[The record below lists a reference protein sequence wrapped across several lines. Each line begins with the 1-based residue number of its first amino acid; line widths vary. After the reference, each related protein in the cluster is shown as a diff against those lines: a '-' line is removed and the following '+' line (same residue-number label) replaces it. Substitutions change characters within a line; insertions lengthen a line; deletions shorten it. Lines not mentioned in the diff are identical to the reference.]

1 MAQYLPLPDGSV
13 VTIREGETPEAA
25 WARAQQ
31 QYPEAFGRQPVG
43 EQPQG
48 GFGAAFKAGV
58 QNIIGQ
64 GALTAGKAGL
74 LDPKR
79 AEQIAQER
87 EAKARSIFKPTEES
101 FLDAPVQNTLELLG
115 GSAPYALAP
124 LAAGAGA
131 AALGAPAAVG
141 AGAAGLASL
150 AQFTGSNLER
160 QLDAQGKSL
169 EQTSGTAAVGA
180 AIPQAALDVIGFRF
194 IPGIGKLF
202 GAAGEK
208 VTVDTARQL
217 AAQTAKQIAADYAK
231 ATGRAMTAEGLTETM
246 QQVLERAQAQLSVT
260 DPEARQELL
269 QSFFGGALLGGV
281 LAPAGRAVERSQM
294 KSQSQ
299 QMAAEQQRQQAAR
312 AAEAQAA
319 QQQAAQEQEAA
330 QQRATAEQPAQEPV
344 APQPGQVYAELE
356 QLLGQG
362 LAKKD
367 GTIVTLQEQLQ
378 QAAAARDFSAIDR
391 LTAEIQAAE
400 QRAKELTA
408 ALPKGFVPEAS
419 ADKEIDKLLTQLDTA
434 ANRGDTAAVA
444 RVSQK
449 LQELQAPQRLQ
460 ARVEQA
466 QNNAF
471 AAHELEQRDA
481 LLRQQRLG
489 PDDTRMALFQEAT
502 AQNEALKREAQTEYD
517 YERTKQQGQGAGT
530 MTAQPRLFGE
540 IDMQERVRSGG
551 AGTAR
556 SEAQVLADLEVARA
570 SRDKTRVGDIVE
582 ELRALRADRS
592 TRDAAAKAGP
602 GVDVGGNRSLEQ
614 ALGMQ
619 VPEKTAARQEFTDA
633 RHRAF
638 GQMVSTLD
646 RFNRGRADGAALKQ
660 AEQGVVD
667 SLVREIEGINGQ
679 ALSTA
684 ERQTVLA
691 QARDLLADLKN
702 RFGDTRSAVNVGTR
716 KEPQWEPVPRPSGE
730 FRTDLPAAGVGPTG
744 MGLENKEMRDLGQR
758 TFGKRYAAAQS
769 ILEGLDQI
777 RNRRAA
783 AQESAPGVDFT
794 DALQPVEKRFDAA
807 LRAAESYADSARP
820 KTRERTALD
829 STLEAL
835 RNNREALLK
844 LGPLDLGGRVQV
856 PGAAQP
862 QPRKTA
868 QAPAETAIDYMLR
881 AARGQSVAD
890 LEQELRDTLSVV
902 QAAQPET
909 SGVIQRELF
918 DDRATS
924 FDTFKEFEDYLAST
938 ALQALKLRFG
948 QVRQTAA
955 RTMRLAAPLQERVNQ
970 LEREMQAAVAMYAKD
985 KAASEKEQA
994 AVAAEKAQVVRTIA
1008 EIETDIE
1015 YALSDYT
1022 TALAQTQQNLQSAL
1036 QAEADVASQ
1045 IVANAKS
1052 LEDKIRAFERQNAA
1066 TVLGASTYANTS
1078 HHDFVAASTGLEAAQ
1093 EALLQYAGRM
1103 FPQTDSTPRF
1113 DLGEWRQLEANVAAA
1128 KTTVLERAQQ
1138 VRDQFNKLMV
1148 ANRADMPSRVF
1159 EEYLVQD
1166 AQLFE
1171 QRRAITRRLGGLTA
1185 AKNRAE
1191 QALAKA
1197 QAQVQKT
1204 PELGGL
1210 LEHAKNALSLTSLL
1224 GEKARDARAADLREL
1239 AKMAR
1244 EADTQVRAL
1253 KKLIPQPEK
1262 TPSRAAPVG
1271 AETKADREAADGRR
1285 RVENQKLL
1293 EALQYGE
1300 GDLLPQVSNRRV
1312 ITFDKAREL
1321 KESYEEAPRR
1331 IRELLAIIE
1340 DPEVKLEERVSAAV
1354 SLEPTALKKF
1364 ASLQLGEYL
1373 SKQSLAA
1380 PQFKAV
1386 IDTTGQPMDGPVAAQ
1401 RNAQA
1406 RRELAAR
1413 AEKFE
1418 QRYAG
1423 HLRNVAAA
1431 VEARAKVFADIIDRR
1446 IAFEDALAAGFNHK
1460 REIERFKN
1468 DPAKLAELAA
1478 PREAKARA
1486 AYEAKLRENMALLAK
1501 RDSALARLRG
1511 SKETIVPS
1519 RQQMRDAAED
1529 AFKQSLRPLTDA
1541 ELAAIEEKRKLRAA
1555 GKPTLLGIDRA
1566 TEELAE
1572 AAITQTTGRTASPAT
1587 RATSPSGT
1595 FRTGVPDTRAQRTV
1609 PQQTRITEAQYGR
1622 GRDVA
1627 ITAAEQQEA
1636 NEISLRAEVKASQ
1649 AAADAL
1655 QQQSPEKRAEEV
1667 RRAKAI
1673 AKELAKAAAAARK
1686 PEAQAALARAKQKTK
1701 TEAAVS
1707 DVYADDMFD
1716 EFDDAA
1722 LDYGGF
1728 RDMDDALFS
1737 EQRGDFYRE
1746 RTTTMLSDAA
1756 VGEARMG
1763 AADRLLDRLQA
1774 EGSTPFVRELAQRL
1788 RTVAGDVRTRVL
1800 PQVTDSTG
1808 TRVEGLYR
1816 PETNEVLLDEIGLS
1830 EEVALH
1836 ELTHAATMRQL
1847 EPDAVLTPDQARA
1860 REELQALYDEI
1871 AADPAFAREY
1881 ARKNTAEF
1889 ISELMTDAELR
1900 NAIDARGNWL
1910 QRAYRALMQLL
1921 GLRQADSAQ
1930 AVAAAY
1936 RLFAPAKPFQ
1946 SKYAGVASVLRGRF
1960 LGTDAE
1966 FNADIPERVREV
1978 TQRTIGRD
1986 LTLVDKLQAHIA
1998 GFRTAYI
2005 DRFDGI
2011 DKALRQGVA
2020 RGLIPELQAFQTQY
2034 FLRFGEHRNQ
2044 FVEQAASNGVP
2055 QLIKHGDGT
2064 FTIETPEGE
2073 HANLSKIAKILH
2085 DANVGN
2091 EQATEQ
2097 LFTQYLAVLRAEQ
2110 EGIGYEKL
2118 NFSQPLTAADAAEIK
2133 RTVAADPARK
2143 RAFEAARAMYREYN
2157 HKLLDFMQQTDAL
2170 SKDEV
2175 ARLKAREYV
2184 PYYRNR
2190 GGVVELV
2197 VGSEQPVRI
2206 GNIVDQPYLKELVGD
2221 DAKIL
2226 PFFTGALQNTSML
2239 IDMALRNQQTKDVA
2253 MTLRKMDVATI
2264 GRGDGPTDTRDIV
2277 RFKVNGER
2285 MFARIEN
2292 SVEEFGVN
2300 AELLVKGMEGIK
2312 TTLPTFLRALQIPA
2326 NWLRKMVTRAPA
2338 YAVRQ
2343 IIREPINAWLVSGAN
2358 FTPVVS
2364 SVRELAKIM
2373 QGKSAAEL
2381 ALQRSGAISSNVITG
2396 DVQDQVRILRDI
2408 SDGKTTF
2415 DKVMA
2420 AADKFAMQGDAA
2432 TRAVLYD
2439 TYRKQ
2444 GMTHMQAL
2452 LGSLESMNFARRGVS
2467 PSMHMMSQLIPFFN
2481 AQVQGMDVIY
2491 RALSGNAPLEQQMNV
2506 RRQLF
2511 KRGMMVAAATVAYA
2525 AAMQDD
2531 EAYKN
2536 ATPEQRAL
2544 NWFLPLPGLD
2554 EPVRVPIP
2562 FELGYLFKVLPETI
2576 INVAAGDQKVGD
2588 AVKLYAGL
2596 LHQTVPFGI
2605 PQAVKPAI
2613 EVMTNHS
2620 FFTGEAVET
2629 GRERSLQTEERM
2641 RQNTTEVAKLLGQA
2655 GVLSPV
2661 QVDHLIRGYFGGLG
2675 VAMSSIPNFA
2685 LRPLNTQDMP
2695 ELPEKTLSQMPLLGP
2710 LFQPRDGRASINAA
2724 YDEIESWQQA
2734 HNTFQ
2739 NLLATGRRA
2748 DAAKFA
2754 QDYSRDIA
2762 LNSVGGAFKQQMGEL
2777 AKLRRAVTAGP
2788 GTPEEKRRQ
2797 IDAIK
2802 QIEIRLSQRMVQLG
2816 QGA

>member
-1 MAQYLPLPDGSV
+1 MPQYITLPNGASFPIL
-13 VTIREGETPEAA
+13 EGETPEQAVAA
-25 WARAQQ
+25 ALQK
-31 QYPEAFGRQPVG
+31 YPEAFGFQPPT
-43 EQPQG
+43 EAEAPKG

-160 QLDAQGKSL
+160 QMDAQGKSL

-260 DPEARQELL
+260 DPEARQEML

-294 KSQSQ
+294 TSQSKELQ
-299 QMAAEQQRQQAAR
+299 AEQVRRDSSAGSTAQPPTEPALLQEYAQL
-312 AAEAQAA
+312 EAQLQQEPALKKPQAPKNATPA
-319 QQQAAQEQEAA
+319 QQLAYRDALAQYEQRKAAQEQLVARFLELRERVGGKAAELSAQQQRQRMAAEADPRQMGPQFVQPAQQQIPGVEGAVNGAETPEAQALLASERERRAYGPEADAAMYEGLFDQAAEAGMPADQTTETPDELRTRLMRDQRGLAA
-330 QQRATAEQPAQEPV
+330 QRDQLRTRAQSATTSQELAQLAQQDDQLYRYQQQVEQQLKELPGPTPAPDLQALNKKIKRLTQAVTKAKESGDIRTAAWAQEQLEELQRQQVQKPFTPGSFQQVGGKAESVDSFNQRVVGPEIGAAREARAAAVAQHQARLAPELAALVRIGQREDIAPAVAKARAELQGRREVEGMERAAAMNRAATEQGELFAEPSPTPEAVPEPTDELAQALGIRAPSMPQPGGMPVTRTVTPSRVSPEALQRLIARAKNSPNLAAEDRQLLDQVEANLPALAQRATEDV
-344 APQPGQVYAELE
+344 L
-356 QLLGQG
+356 
-362 LAKKD
+362 D
-367 GTIVTLQEQLQ
+367 
-378 QAAAARDFSAIDR
+378 AARS
-391 LTAEIQAAE
+391 
-400 QRAKELTA
+400 
-408 ALPKGFVPEAS
+408 V
-419 ADKEIDKLLTQLDTA
+419 
-434 ANRGDTAAVA
+434 
-444 RVSQK
+444 
-449 LQELQAPQRLQ
+449 
-460 ARVEQA
+460 
-466 QNNAF
+466 
-471 AAHELEQRDA
+471 
-481 LLRQQRLG
+481 
-489 PDDTRMALFQEAT
+489 
-502 AQNEALKREAQTEYD
+502 
-517 YERTKQQGQGAGT
+517 
-530 MTAQPRLFGE
+530 
-540 IDMQERVRSGG
+540 
-551 AGTAR
+551 
-556 SEAQVLADLEVARA
+556 
-570 SRDKTRVGDIVE
+570 
-582 ELRALRADRS
+582 
-592 TRDAAAKAGP
+592 
-602 GVDVGGNRSLEQ
+602 
-614 ALGMQ
+614 
-619 VPEKTAARQEFTDA
+619 
-633 RHRAF
+633 
-638 GQMVSTLD
+638 
-646 RFNRGRADGAALKQ
+646 
-660 AEQGVVD
+660 AEQGPKR
-667 SLVREIEGINGQ
+667 LQ
-679 ALSTA
+679 
-684 ERQTVLA
+684 
-691 QARDLLADLKN
+691 
-702 RFGDTRSAVNVGTR
+702 
-716 KEPQWEPVPRPSGE
+716 
-730 FRTDLPAAGVGPTG
+730 
-744 MGLENKEMRDLGQR
+744 
-758 TFGKRYAAAQS
+758 FGKPT
-769 ILEGLDQI
+769 ET
-777 RNRRAA
+777 A
-783 AQESAPGVDFT
+783 AQEELQRSGRLDTVADWLYRAAWGHQSPERRAEVAGLVQALEQGRGSETEATKEAQHRALTKDERRAMQGLTPGMVPGKQLTTSGRRGLMERAPTGPTQRAVQAEIPGVEPTATAF
-794 DALQPVEKRFDAA
+794 ASFREFEEYLESAA
-807 LRAAESYADSARP
+807 LVVLKRSQGDM
-820 KTRERTALD
+820 LD
-829 STLEAL
+829 T
-835 RNNREALLK
+835 
-844 LGPLDLGGRVQV
+844 VQ
-856 PGAAQP
+856 
-862 QPRKTA
+862 RITK
-868 QAPAETAIDYMLR
+868 
-881 AARGQSVAD
+881 
-890 LEQELRDTLSVV
+890 
-902 QAAQPET
+902 
-909 SGVIQRELF
+909 
-918 DDRATS
+918 
-924 FDTFKEFEDYLAST
+924 
-938 ALQALKLRFG
+938 
-948 QVRQTAA
+948 
-955 RTMRLAAPLQERVNQ
+955 LAAPLHKLADGLETRVAELLAKRQQLTDLNATERAAADRQNEAALALVQQAQAEVDEALAPYREALAKAQRELQTVLDEDARLGQEMAANVAQ
-970 LEREMQAAVAMYAKD
+970 LEATVRDDEIKRG
-985 KAASEKEQA
+985 AASKT
-994 AVAAEKAQVVRTIA
+994 AQQKQSA
-1008 EIETDIE
+1008 
-1015 YALSDYT
+1015 
-1022 TALAQTQQNLQSAL
+1022 ALAEFS
-1036 QAEADVASQ
+1036 
-1045 IVANAKS
+1045 
-1052 LEDKIRAFERQNAA
+1052 R
-1066 TVLGASTYANTS
+1066 
-1078 HHDFVAASTGLEAAQ
+1078 AAQ
-1093 EALLQYAGRM
+1093 E
-1103 FPQTDSTPRF
+1103 
-1113 DLGEWRQLEANVAAA
+1113 VAAA
-1128 KTTVLERAQQ
+1128 KDRVAEYAPSLLDSSTPFGRFDLTRWAELVQGVETAQQ
-1138 VRDQFNKLMV
+1138 RLSKATRDARRAMLGPIAV
-1148 ANRADMPSRVF
+1148 ARADMPSQVF
-1159 EEYLVQD
+1159 EDYLVQE
-1166 AQLFE
+1166 AVLFE
-1171 QRRAITRRLGGLTA
+1171 QRRNLSRRFGGLTA
-1185 AKNRAE
+1185 ARNRA
-1191 QALAKA
+1191 QRAFDAA
-1197 QAQVQKT
+1197 QAAVEASPYYSGKR
-1204 PELGGL
+1204 
-1210 LEHAKNALSLTSLL
+1210 ASADSIAALSRSMGRDAAENINKRMGAISALDAQIGT
-1224 GEKARDARAADLREL
+1224 AATDARALRRAAD
-1239 AKMAR
+1239 
-1244 EADTQVRAL
+1244 AL
-1253 KKLIPQPEK
+1253 KRPDRTQQNIAADETRLQREK
-1262 TPSRAAPVG
+1262 AQRRDAARVERDRMAQIRG
-1271 AETKADREAADGRR
+1271 GETTADREAITFERPFDATSESRNLKDLLERAQDPDVSIDDRR
-1285 RVENQKLL
+1285 RATDALADMVVGIDREANEFARNTQIAIDKHLARLEKLQRLRTDSPGQVANIAETEARIARGL
-1293 EALQYGE
+1293 ERLRKRAGATRERILTPDERRAAADRTLQETRGAPLDDYERG
-1300 GDLLPQVSNRRV
+1300 QVAGYPRGSN
-1312 ITFDKAREL
+1312 
-1321 KESYEEAPRR
+1321 
-1331 IRELLAIIE
+1331 
-1340 DPEVKLEERVSAAV
+1340 
-1354 SLEPTALKKF
+1354 
-1364 ASLQLGEYL
+1364 
-1373 SKQSLAA
+1373 
-1380 PQFKAV
+1380 
-1386 IDTTGQPMDGPVAAQ
+1386 
-1401 RNAQA
+1401 
-1406 RRELAAR
+1406 LAAR
-1413 AEKFE
+1413 ARAGETLTDFE
-1418 QRYAG
+1418 LGQLDGFQQGRALGPASRRDTTGGGAFRTGSEESRAG
-1423 HLRNVAAA
+1423 ELQASRKNPITEARGVPERDTAISKAEMKKANEEAARLKAMSPAERKKQVAEAAA
-1431 VEARAKVFADIIDRR
+1431 V
-1446 IAFEDALAAGFNHK
+1446 
-1460 REIERFKN
+1460 
-1468 DPAKLAELAA
+1468 
-1478 PREAKARA
+1478 
-1486 AYEAKLRENMALLAK
+1486 
-1501 RDSALARLRG
+1501 
-1511 SKETIVPS
+1511 
-1519 RQQMRDAAED
+1519 
-1529 AFKQSLRPLTDA
+1529 
-1541 ELAAIEEKRKLRAA
+1541 
-1555 GKPTLLGIDRA
+1555 
-1566 TEELAE
+1566 
-1572 AAITQTTGRTASPAT
+1572 
-1587 RATSPSGT
+1587 
-1595 FRTGVPDTRAQRTV
+1595 
-1609 PQQTRITEAQYGR
+1609 
-1622 GRDVA
+1622 
-1627 ITAAEQQEA
+1627 
-1636 NEISLRAEVKASQ
+1636 
-1649 AAADAL
+1649 
-1655 QQQSPEKRAEEV
+1655 
-1667 RRAKAI
+1667 
-1673 AKELAKAAAAARK
+1673 AKELAKKDK
-1686 PEAQAALARAKQKTK
+1686 PAGRRSRV
-1701 TEAAVS
+1701 EAAIEDLYNDNVE
-1707 DVYADDMFD
+1707 ADD
-1716 EFDDAA
+1716 AP
-1722 LDYGGF
+1722 LDFGVG
-1728 RDMDDALFS
+1728 DALFS
-1737 EQRGDFYRE
+1737 AQRGDFYLE
-1746 RTTTMLSDAA
+1746 RQTTPLSDAA
-1756 VGEARMG
+1756 VGEASLGR
-1763 AADRLLDRLQA
+1763 ADMLLERLA
-1774 EGSTPFVRELAQRL
+1774 SEGSTPFVRELAQRL
-1788 RTVAGDVRTRVL
+1788 FPVAGDVRIQVL
-1800 PQVTDSTG
+1800 PEVLDRNG
-1808 TRVEGLYR
+1808 RRVEGVYR
-1816 PETNEVLLDEIGLS
+1816 PGTNEVLVPKLDMS
-1830 EEVALH
+1830 EEVVLH

-1847 EPDAVLTPDQARA
+1847 EAAPETLTPEQRAARQ
-1860 REELQALYDEI
+1860 ELQQLFDEV
-1871 AADPAFAREY
+1871 AADPTFTGEY
-1881 ARKNTAEF
+1881 AQETLPEF
-1889 ISELMTDAELR
+1889 VAELMSNEALR
-1900 NAIDARGNWL
+1900 QKIDARGNVL
-1910 QRAYRALMQLL
+1910 QRIYRAILRML
-1921 GLRQADSAQ
+1921 GLRDTDSAQ
-1930 AVAAAY
+1930 AVQAAY
-1936 RLFAPAKPFQ
+1936 RLFAPAKPYA

-1986 LTLVDKLQAHIA
+1986 LTLVDKIQAHIA

-2190 GGVVELV
+2190 GGIVELV

-2364 SVRELAKIM
+2364 SVRELTKIM

-2675 VAMSSIPNFA
+2675 VAMASIPNFA

>member
-1 MAQYLPLPDGSV
+1 MPQYITLPNGASFPLL
-13 VTIREGETPEAA
+13 EGESPEQA
-25 WARAQQ
+25 WAVAQQ
-31 QYPEAFGRQPVG
+31 KYPEAFGQQPAG
-43 EQPQG
+43 EQPKG

-160 QLDAQGKSL
+160 QMDAQGKSL

-260 DPEARQELL
+260 DPEARQEML

-294 KSQSQ
+294 TSQSKELQ
-299 QMAAEQQRQQAAR
+299 AEKAR
-312 AAEAQAA
+312 TDRSAGSAA
-319 QQQAAQEQEAA
+319 QPPTEPALLQEYAQLEARLQQEPALKKPQAPKNATPAQQLAYRDALAQYEQRKAAQEQLVARFLELRERVGGKAAELSA
-330 QQRATAEQPAQEPV
+330 QQQRQRMAAEADPRQMGPQFVQPAQQQIPGVEGELRAEPPARPADPEAV
-344 APQPGQVYAELE
+344 QAKGSQLLEERRVLE
-356 QLLGQG
+356 QR
-362 LAKKD
+362 
-367 GTIVTLQEQLQ
+367 LQEYQG
-378 QAAAARDFSAIDR
+378 AIGEANAARDFDGAQRALDMYQRTQQGLNAIDS
-391 LTAEIQAAE
+391 
-400 QRAKELTA
+400 ELN
-408 ALPKGFVPEAS
+408 ALGVKDPAVERQTLIKQL
-419 ADKEIDKLLTQLDTA
+419 DKLERKLA
-434 ANRGDTAAVA
+434 AQSGPGTDPAAVA
-444 RVSQK
+444 K
-449 LQELQAPQRLQ
+449 
-460 ARVEQA
+460 
-466 QNNAF
+466 
-471 AAHELEQRDA
+471 
-481 LLRQQRLG
+481 
-489 PDDTRMALFQEAT
+489 
-502 AQNEALKREAQTEYD
+502 
-517 YERTKQQGQGAGT
+517 
-530 MTAQPRLFGE
+530 
-540 IDMQERVRSGG
+540 
-551 AGTAR
+551 
-556 SEAQVLADLEVARA
+556 
-570 SRDKTRVGDIVE
+570 
-582 ELRALRADRS
+582 
-592 TRDAAAKAGP
+592 
-602 GVDVGGNRSLEQ
+602 
-614 ALGMQ
+614 
-619 VPEKTAARQEFTDA
+619 
-633 RHRAF
+633 
-638 GQMVSTLD
+638 
-646 RFNRGRADGAALKQ
+646 
-660 AEQGVVD
+660 
-667 SLVREIEGINGQ
+667 
-679 ALSTA
+679 
-684 ERQTVLA
+684 
-691 QARDLLADLKN
+691 
-702 RFGDTRSAVNVGTR
+702 
-716 KEPQWEPVPRPSGE
+716 
-730 FRTDLPAAGVGPTG
+730 
-744 MGLENKEMRDLGQR
+744 
-758 TFGKRYAAAQS
+758 
-769 ILEGLDQI
+769 
-777 RNRRAA
+777 
-783 AQESAPGVDFT
+783 
-794 DALQPVEKRFDAA
+794 
-807 LRAAESYADSARP
+807 
-820 KTRERTALD
+820 
-829 STLEAL
+829 
-835 RNNREALLK
+835 
-844 LGPLDLGGRVQV
+844 
-856 PGAAQP
+856 
-862 QPRKTA
+862 
-868 QAPAETAIDYMLR
+868 
-881 AARGQSVAD
+881 
-890 LEQELRDTLSVV
+890 
-902 QAAQPET
+902 
-909 SGVIQRELF
+909 
-918 DDRATS
+918 
-924 FDTFKEFEDYLAST
+924 
-938 ALQALKLRFG
+938 
-948 QVRQTAA
+948 
-955 RTMRLAAPLQERVNQ
+955 
-970 LEREMQAAVAMYAKD
+970 
-985 KAASEKEQA
+985 
-994 AVAAEKAQVVRTIA
+994 
-1008 EIETDIE
+1008 
-1015 YALSDYT
+1015 
-1022 TALAQTQQNLQSAL
+1022 
-1036 QAEADVASQ
+1036 
-1045 IVANAKS
+1045 
-1052 LEDKIRAFERQNAA
+1052 
-1066 TVLGASTYANTS
+1066 
-1078 HHDFVAASTGLEAAQ
+1078 
-1093 EALLQYAGRM
+1093 
-1103 FPQTDSTPRF
+1103 
-1113 DLGEWRQLEANVAAA
+1113 
-1128 KTTVLERAQQ
+1128 
-1138 VRDQFNKLMV
+1138 
-1148 ANRADMPSRVF
+1148 
-1159 EEYLVQD
+1159 
-1166 AQLFE
+1166 LFE
-1171 QRRAITRRLGGLTA
+1171 QRRALQAQLRDVGGPQAELDLGAPRELSDPVQNYERAQGQQAAAELAQRDELLQNQRPAPDDTRMDLFQESTDQVEELRATGEPNFDYLDPIFEKAFSGGERAVAVPDTIQPVPQAAQMIARLDALEQQSKTGSAEQRAQALQELAQLSGEGSAPFVQSVRNARLTQERALMDLQATIEDLRRGVTLGGP
-1185 AKNRAE
+1185 
-1191 QALAKA
+1191 QSALASSTRA
-1197 QAQVQKT
+1197 
-1204 PELGGL
+1204 GL
-1210 LEHAKNALSLTSLL
+1210 YK
-1224 GEKARDARAADLREL
+1224 
-1239 AKMAR
+1239 
-1244 EADTQVRAL
+1244 
-1253 KKLIPQPEK
+1253 
-1262 TPSRAAPVG
+1262 
-1271 AETKADREAADGRR
+1271 
-1285 RVENQKLL
+1285 
-1293 EALQYGE
+1293 
-1300 GDLLPQVSNRRV
+1300 
-1312 ITFDKAREL
+1312 
-1321 KESYEEAPRR
+1321 
-1331 IRELLAIIE
+1331 
-1340 DPEVKLEERVSAAV
+1340 
-1354 SLEPTALKKF
+1354 
-1364 ASLQLGEYL
+1364 QL
-1373 SKQSLAA
+1373 
-1380 PQFKAV
+1380 
-1386 IDTTGQPMDGPVAAQ
+1386 AAQ
-1401 RNAQA
+1401 RGAYIRAMLDEAAVRRRAEGAPALTRDEALKAASAADAVLDEMINRGTVQPGGVTPAVTLARPAQEA
-1406 RRELAAR
+1406 MTTTVDRLAVEIAKERVFWAQQGLRAATSDADRVAAEKELAAR
-1413 AEKFE
+1413 QLEFE
-1418 QRYAG
+1418 QARRAFANTPKRLEPGPFKWTMGDPRALEERPLGSPRAAQAVFDEQLQEVRSALNTARPAARADRQLLRRQDAKAEAAKVAEAAG
-1423 HLRNVAAA
+1423 DTAQTPAGRDRREQDFVEQQLDSLEQRGKGVGMLRSALEKHPTRDVRAAVRTIAERLDLGQQVDPSLRRQLADAISASESAALDTQGQLDIFDTGTVRGEQQQLRQRQQELQAELAQIPTSFKSGAAAAAAYERSNILQRALIQLEQRLEQAQGNERALQGDAQRFRSELAFLRATPENFRRALESSPEVKKARAALERFRTAAQAGFATLPKQPSTGLQKALTPAPVAPAQPWLDTPAVREAQAAVDRQRAILVDTKKQAVLAA
-1431 VEARAKVFADIIDRR
+1431 VEADQ
-1446 IAFEDALAAGFNHK
+1446 
-1460 REIERFKN
+1460 
-1468 DPAKLAELAA
+1468 
-1478 PREAKARA
+1478 KARDVVYGPQLGA
-1486 AYEAKLRENMALLAK
+1486 LRK
-1501 RDSALARLRG
+1501 Q
-1511 SKETIVPS
+1511 I
-1519 RQQMRDAAED
+1519 DA
-1529 AFKQSLRPLTDA
+1529 
-1541 ELAAIEEKRKLRAA
+1541 
-1555 GKPTLLGIDRA
+1555 A
-1566 TEELAE
+1566 TEELARLRSWPFAESPE
-1572 AAITQTTGRTASPAT
+1572 AADATAPVQELQRELRRAQRQLSRLARDAVARADSTMIQYAIAEDAVVQFEKAVLMDMEAALQEAITSANPSVIEQRRIAAAAQAQRERVAVEEAAQRAAADQAAKNRRDFENRLRAGFDLPALKPSDRLQKQELRRRIASLDAAIAAPDTKVQAIQAQLVELNAQPDPDRKVKRKIYDVTRRLEQAQDAAANVREQLEQQRDALLAQLEGHDYLTEQDRAEAAWRERVERERGTALDALKAQPFAPRA
-1587 RATSPSGT
+1587 RATSPVYREASQEPRAL
-1595 FRTGVPDTRAQRTV
+1595 RTGSPESMAGENVPA
-1609 PQQTRITEAQYGR
+1609 PKG
-1622 GRDVA
+1622 
-1627 ITAAEQQEA
+1627 
-1636 NEISLRAEVKASQ
+1636 LRARESTKPQERNTAISAQEMQIANAEAARLKAMSPAERRKQVK
-1649 AAADAL
+1649 
-1655 QQQSPEKRAEEV
+1655 EAEAV
-1667 RRAKAI
+1667 
-1673 AKELAKAAAAARK
+1673 AKELRKASRAPVVPRSRAAAAV
-1686 PEAQAALARAKQKTK
+1686 E
-1701 TEAAVS
+1701 
-1707 DVYADDMFD
+1707 
-1716 EFDDAA
+1716 EFDADTTDVDETG
-1722 LDYGGF
+1722 LDFGVG
-1728 RDMDDALFS
+1728 DALFS
-1737 EQRGDFYRE
+1737 AQRGDFYLE
-1746 RTTTMLSDAA
+1746 RQTTPLSDAA
-1756 VGEARMG
+1756 VGEASLGR
-1763 AADRLLDRLQA
+1763 ADMLLERLA
-1774 EGSTPFVRELAQRL
+1774 SEGSTPFVRELAQRL
-1788 RTVAGDVRTRVL
+1788 FPVAGDVRIQVL
-1800 PQVTDSTG
+1800 PEVLDRNG
-1808 TRVEGLYR
+1808 RRVEGVYR
-1816 PETNEVLLDEIGLS
+1816 PGTNEVLVPKLDMS
-1830 EEVALH
+1830 EEVVLH

-1847 EPDAVLTPDQARA
+1847 EAAPETLTPEQRAARQ
-1860 REELQALYDEI
+1860 ELQQLFDEV
-1871 AADPAFAREY
+1871 AADPTFTGEY
-1881 ARKNTAEF
+1881 AQETLPEF
-1889 ISELMTDAELR
+1889 VAELMSNEALR
-1900 NAIDARGNWL
+1900 QKIDARGNVL
-1910 QRAYRALMQLL
+1910 QRIYRAILRML
-1921 GLRQADSAQ
+1921 GLRDTDSAQ
-1930 AVAAAY
+1930 AVQAAY
-1936 RLFAPAKPFQ
+1936 RLFAPAKPYA

-1960 LGTDAE
+1960 LGTEAE

-1986 LTLVDKLQAHIA
+1986 LTLVDKIQAHIA
-1998 GFRTAYI
+1998 GFRTTYI

-2364 SVRELAKIM
+2364 SVRELTKIM

-2675 VAMSSIPNFA
+2675 VAMASIPNFA